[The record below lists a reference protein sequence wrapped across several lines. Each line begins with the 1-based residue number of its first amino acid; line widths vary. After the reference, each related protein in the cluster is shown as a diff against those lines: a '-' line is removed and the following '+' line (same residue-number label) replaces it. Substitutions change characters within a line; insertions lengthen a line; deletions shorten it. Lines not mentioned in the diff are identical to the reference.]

1 MTELTNLQPLPNTLA
16 HVEPAS
22 PSSLLASD
30 CAPSKE
36 EHRGLALV
44 LSTLMM
50 RTNFWGPPEDCWRRE
65 KGRGV
70 IQAVHTGLGAW
81 HLPLGNP
88 GWSLDLQAV
97 PTEQSGGPDPV
108 PG

>member
-1 MTELTNLQPLPNTLA
+1 MTELTNMQPLPNTLA

-22 PSSLLASD
+22 LSSSLASD
-30 CAPSKE
+30 WAPSKD

-65 KGRGV
+65 KG
-70 IQAVHTGLGAW
+70 
-81 HLPLGNP
+81 
-88 GWSLDLQAV
+88 
-97 PTEQSGGPDPV
+97 
-108 PG
+108 